1 MNCARSALITLG
13 AAVAVSLGFAFSAV
27 AAADWNGYVRMVAE
41 KAGSGAETGRVDKVV
56 KEDNGK

>member
-1 MNCARSALITLG
+1 M
-13 AAVAVSLGFAFSAV
+13 AVSLGFAFSAV